1 MIILLTLLIGWLFT
15 PLVKAQTHGE
25 CLRYRIVSYNVE
37 NLFDCLDD
45 SLKADEEYLPE
56 GMQRIQ
62 LFLRQKSRIRKK
74 SQLYRSR
81 QKI

>member
-1 MIILLTLLIGWLFT
+1 MIILLTLLIGWFFT

-45 SLKADEEYLPE
+45 SLKA
-56 GMQRIQ
+56 M
-62 LFLRQKSRIRKK
+62 
-74 SQLYRSR
+74 RSIFR
-81 QKI
+81 RACGTGQADVTTEKLMP